1 MKILVLNS
9 GSSSLKFQVI
19 DVSVTDSGECD
30 AQYLVKGL
38 VESIGSYSQLT
49 FNVSGQ
55 PKVRQSIALKDH
67 QGAIDHVLRWLIS
80 PAAKVDGIQSYAD
93 IEAVGHRVVHG
104 GERFAKSILIDE
116 DVKAG
121 IEDCMELAPLHNP
134 ANLQGIEA
142 ATALLGAK
150 IPQVAVFDTAFH
162 ATLPEQAY
170 LYGLPYQYYRRY
182 KIRRYGFHGNSHR
195 YIAYKHRKIN
205 NIPREQVNIISLHLG
220 NGCSACSI
228 QAGQSVDTSMGFTP
242 LDGLVMG
249 TRSGDVDA
257 SILHY
262 LHLKE
267 GLSFD
272 DIDSL
277 LNKRS
282 GLLGISGLTS
292 DMRELLD
299 EAKEY
304 NDRRAKLAIDIFC
317 RNVRKY
323 IAAYYVEAAG
333 NVDAIVFTGGI
344 GENSAE
350 IRQRICEPLVALGL
364 ELDVQANDA
373 GLKDVEYR
381 LISAKNSALQAY
393 VVPTDEEFIIAV
405 DTIRRVENI
414 E

>member
-19 DVSVTDSGECD
+19 EVEITPSGECD
-30 AQYLVKGL
+30 ARYLVKGL
-38 VESIGSYSQLT
+38 VESIGSYSQVA

-55 PKVRQSIALKDH
+55 PKVRQSLALKDH
-67 QGAIDHVLRWLIS
+67 QAAIDHIMRWLIS
-80 PAAKVDGIQSYAD
+80 DGAKIEGIQSYAD
-93 IEAVGHRVVHG
+93 IQAVGHRVVHG
-104 GERFAKSILIDE
+104 GERFAKSIIIDE
-116 DVKAG
+116 QVISG

-134 ANLQGIEA
+134 ANLKGIEA
-142 ATALLGAK
+142 VTSLLGSQV
-150 IPQVAVFDTAFH
+150 PQVAVFDTAFH
-162 ATLPEQAY
+162 STLPEEAY

-205 NIPREQVNIISLHLG
+205 DIPREKVNIISLHLG

-228 QAGQSVDTSMGFTP
+228 QAGKSVDTSMGFTP

-267 GLSFD
+267 GFSFD
-272 DIDSL
+272 DVDNL

-292 DMRELLD
+292 DMRELID
-299 EAKEY
+299 EAQEC

-323 IAAYYVEAAG
+323 IAAYYVEVSG

-350 IRQRICEPLVALGL
+350 IRKRICEPLSALGL
-364 ELDVQANDA
+364 TIDSSANEA
-373 GLKDVEYR
+373 GLTGVDYR
-381 LISAKNSALQAY
+381 TISTAQSKLQAY

-405 DTIRRVENI
+405 DTIRRVKGI

>member
-19 DVSVTDSGECD
+19 EVHITESGECD

-55 PKVRQSIALKDH
+55 PKVRQSFSLKDH
-67 QGAIDHVLRWLIS
+67 QAAIDHVMRWLIS
-80 PAAKVDGIQSYAD
+80 PGAKVEGIQSYAD

-104 GERFAKSILIDE
+104 GERFAKSILIDD
-116 DVKAG
+116 DVKSG

-134 ANLQGIEA
+134 ANLKGIEA
-142 ATALLGAK
+142 VTALLGNQV
-150 IPQVAVFDTAFH
+150 PQVAVFDTAFH
-162 ATLPEQAY
+162 STLSEQAY

-205 NIPREQVNIISLHLG
+205 KIPREDVNIISLHLG

-228 QAGQSVDTSMGFTP
+228 QAGKSVDTSMGFTP

-267 GLSFD
+267 GFSFD
-272 DIDSL
+272 DVDNL

-292 DMRELLD
+292 DMRELID
-299 EAKEY
+299 EAEEC

-323 IAAYYVEAAG
+323 IAAYYVEVAG

-350 IRQRICEPLVALGL
+350 IRRRICEPLSALGL
-364 ELDVQANDA
+364 DIDLAENKL
-373 GLKDVEYR
+373 GLKGVDHRV
-381 LISAKNSALQAY
+381 ISTQESKLKAY

-405 DTIRRVENI
+405 DTIRSVEG
-414 E
+414 EG